1 MRGHRAR
8 APSPSGAFR
17 AARCDAL
24 ERRRARFANWRLGS
38 RCSELNGLAESAY
51 RLASAPCVN
60 QAGRVDSPHEQHS
73 WRDAAA
79 NADFVFY
86 RPIRP
91 APDAVWAG
99 GYGWGPG
106 WAATHLGIQARIADR
121 EVSVD
126 TSNDVQRV
134 DTRLRVADELSRFVL
149 EHPDPVGLPW
159 RIDVSPE
166 TRTVLVDD
174 IATDF
179 AGVRVLGGTRWSG
192 SAQVGDLH
200 ITITT
205 EDPAVVT
212 AIQRCDD
219 RQLSEFEPPR

>member
-1 MRGHRAR
+1 
-8 APSPSGAFR
+8 
-17 AARCDAL
+17 
-24 ERRRARFANWRLGS
+24 
-38 RCSELNGLAESAY
+38 
-51 RLASAPCVN
+51 
-60 QAGRVDSPHEQHS
+60 
-73 WRDAAA
+73 
-79 NADFVFY
+79 
-86 RPIRP
+86 
-91 APDAVWAG
+91 
-99 GYGWGPG
+99 
-106 WAATHLGIQARIADR
+106 
-121 EVSVD
+121 VD